1 MKRWLSYL
9 GPIRLK
15 TVDSSL
21 HKDLHIALD
30 SGKKVLH
37 AGTVNYSYGPLQHI
51 LEEGLRHYLPTATPQ
66 SILLLGLGAG
76 SVVESLREKFLVS
89 APITAVEIDPQMA
102 EIAKTE
108 FQIGRFPNVSIHID
122 SAENHLSSHPT
133 HHDLIIVDLFFN
145 QHIPASCLTP
155 SFFEQL
161 YLHLQPKG
169 TVLFNTFRD
178 TFSKNN
184 KNALTSFFEKKN
196 CKITVLENVGTTNDL
211 FLISA

>member
-51 LEEGLRHYLPTATPQ
+51 LEEGLRHTLPTASPQ

-76 SVVESLREKFLVS
+76 SVVESLREKFRVS

-102 EIAKTE
+102 EIARKE
-108 FQIGRFPNVSIHID
+108 FNLGRFPNVSIHID
-122 SAENHLSSHPT
+122 SAENFLSANPT
-133 HHDLIIVDLFFN
+133 RYDHIIVDLFFN
-145 QHIPASCLTP
+145 QHIPASCLTS
-155 SFFEQL
+155 SFFEL
-161 YLHLQPKG
+161 LFLHLQPKG
-169 TVLFNTFRD
+169 SILFNTFRE
-178 TFSKNN
+178 TFSEAN
-184 KNALTSFFEKKN
+184 KIALTSYFENKN
-196 CKITVLENVGTTNDL
+196 GKITVLEKVGSTNDL
-211 FLISA
+211 FLISL

>member
-15 TVDSSL
+15 TVDSFL

-51 LEEGLRHYLPTATPQ
+51 LEEGLRHTLPTASPQ

-76 SVVESLREKFLVS
+76 SVVESLREKFRVS

-102 EIAKTE
+102 EIARNE
-108 FQIGRFPNVSIHID
+108 FNLGRFPNVSIHID
-122 SAENHLSSHPT
+122 SAENFLSAHPT
-133 HHDLIIVDLFFN
+133 RYDLIIVDLFFN
-145 QHIPASCLTP
+145 QHIPASCLTS
-155 SFFEQL
+155 SFFEL
-161 YLHLQPKG
+161 LFLHLQPEG
-169 TVLFNTFRD
+169 SILFNTFRE
-178 TFSKNN
+178 TFSEAN
-184 KNALTSFFEKKN
+184 KNALTSYFEKKN
-196 CKITVLENVGTTNDL
+196 GKITVLEKVGSTNDL
-211 FLISA
+211 FLISL